1 MLRREPRELYRLY
14 DEEEFLSPE
23 GLADPPA
30 EASVAGLTEH
40 EAEATHGDTLEP
52 SSPPIARL
60 APQRRRRVT
69 PAMVLATGLGL
80 VAVAAIEMHA
90 SVGRVTRPVQAP
102 RFRSS
107 DTSVGRTSRRVGR
120 RRFRGRPAR
129 GAASA
134 GKSSA
139 GHRGVASD
147 PNGSRPPV
155 RGTAGGATATN
166 PAAAASPPHEFGF
179 EQ

>member
-40 EAEATHGDTLEP
+40 EAGGPHDDPLEP
-52 SSPPIARL
+52 SPPPIPPL

-69 PAMVLATGLGL
+69 PAMVLAAGLGL
-80 VAVAAIEMHA
+80 VVVAAIEMHA

-107 DTSVGRTSRRVGR
+107 GTRVGRTGRRVGR
-120 RRFRGRPAR
+120 RRFGGRPAR
-129 GAASA
+129 GAASPGKPPA
-134 GKSSA
+134 G
-139 GHRGVASD
+139 RVASD
-147 PNGSRPPV
+147 PNGSRSSVP
-155 RGTAGGATATN
+155 GTAGGTTAAN